1 MHDTNWF
8 EIQGRPSIF
17 IATDAFIHAS
27 AVNAEIVGSPG
38 LRRVYVPHP
47 MQGQTRDELWAKADR
62 ILDEAIEMLLRPADA
77 Q

>member
-8 EIQGRPSIF
+8 EIQGLPSIF

-47 MQGQTRDELWAKADR
+47 VQGQTPAEIWAKADR
-62 ILDEAIEMLLRPADA
+62 ILDEAIEMLLRPAD
-77 Q
+77 